1 MRSSCAVES
10 TGAWVYGCAGA
21 SSSISRTTLR
31 VPPHTK
37 TSHHRHTAGGQAR
50 HKRGGYNNQ
59 AIHNHL
65 GMFRMYCG
73 CAAVNGSVLS
83 LHHGGTYP
91 LDDMLCVCVSVKW
104 CRSIGAKRESFVG
117 EIETAEKVKNIQIQL
132 ARITAFTN
140 HPNSLSSAVY
150 TAATTD
156 ERETKHYT
164 RYMSRHIIFWSSY
177 HLQKHLITLRR
188 ADRVRPLLPLC
199 SPIRDNDS
207 IL

>member
-1 MRSSCAVES
+1 MCGSQQQYIEDNAAGPPSHKNQPSSPHSGRTSKAQTGRIQQPSHPQPPRYVPDVLWMRCCQRQRSL
-10 TGAWVYGCAGA
+10 
-21 SSSISRTTLR
+21 SSSWRY
-31 VPPHTK
+31 VPLG
-37 TSHHRHTAGGQAR
+37 RH
-50 HKRGGYNNQ
+50 
-59 AIHNHL
+59 
-65 GMFRMYCG
+65 
-73 CAAVNGSVLS
+73 VV
-83 LHHGGTYP
+83 
-91 LDDMLCVCVSVKW
+91 CVCVSVKW